1 MCFEVNAGAEAF
13 RDLNRVKKEEEEW
26 EE

>member
-13 RDLNRVKKEEEEW
+13 RELNRVKKEEEW